1 MIYMKYEN
9 SEEEREAVVVT
20 KSEIVAER
28 ILKRIHVHDVDVGG
42 VFTEITGSQGSGKTS
57 VLLSFMDYTMKQ
69 YPDEK
74 IFWSSCYN
82 APLQFVKIG
91 KERFHV
97 MVKQDSGVRFYDRG
111 NKLTR
116 IELPVTFFSD
126 YHDLYDKTLPGTC
139 NAVFFGDRFRWM
151 EFLHHLRSVGEW
163 CHIYIDEISEICPSF
178 TCGKLWHRIGEFS
191 MDLKEV
197 RKCMMNVHMNTQSV
211 SDIDHRVRT
220 KVMVKVYMPG
230 AHADTISRIT
240 QVAIDNLEEDSL
252 HGNEAYLEYSGKFG
266 RTRFKDIYRP
276 IPGLQWEARIDGK

>member
-1 MIYMKYEN
+1 
-9 SEEEREAVVVT
+9 
-20 KSEIVAER
+20 
-28 ILKRIHVHDVDVGG
+28 
-42 VFTEITGSQGSGKTS
+42 
-57 VLLSFMDYTMKQ
+57 
-69 YPDEK
+69 
-74 IFWSSCYN
+74 
-82 APLQFVKIG
+82 
-91 KERFHV
+91 
-97 MVKQDSGVRFYDRG
+97 
-111 NKLTR
+111 
-116 IELPVTFFSD
+116 
-126 YHDLYDKTLPGTC
+126 
-139 NAVFFGDRFRWM
+139 
-151 EFLHHLRSVGEW
+151 
-163 CHIYIDEISEICPSF
+163 
-178 TCGKLWHRIGEFS
+178 